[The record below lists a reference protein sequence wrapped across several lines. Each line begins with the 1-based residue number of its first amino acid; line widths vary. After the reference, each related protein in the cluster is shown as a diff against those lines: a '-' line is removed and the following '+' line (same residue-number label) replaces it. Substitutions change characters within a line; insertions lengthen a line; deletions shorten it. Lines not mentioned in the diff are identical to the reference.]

1 MQPLSVVISGVLA
14 GTVTPEGSAASTRA
28 GFEYHDDYLAALT
41 PTPLSMTA
49 PLRPGRHEVGV
60 WLEGLVSDNPV
71 VRERWQAEH
80 RTGSTRAVDLLASPL
95 GRDCAGAVQFC
106 PAEHTDEV
114 LSRGGGVRPLPER
127 RVSGIIDRLRKD
139 AAAWSEGPADS
150 AFSLGG
156 AQAKTALRY
165 INGKWLLPY
174 GNEPTTHILKPGA
187 AGFADS
193 DIIEHISQRAAAYL
207 GIDAAHTECVHA
219 RRRRALLV
227 SRFDRIEDPAGGF
240 RRIHQEDMCQALA
253 VPAARKYQN
262 KQGPT
267 PAQIAGLLWTRTS
280 DPATDVR
287 LFRDALIYNWIIA
300 APDAHAKNY
309 GLLIDGDDVRLA
321 SLYDVCSGLP
331 YRNIPDQTQISKM
344 TLAMKVGRDYTIFKS
359 DYRGA
364 WERTSHALGLPP
376 DETMDRIETL
386 AAGTLAAA
394 TRTIDELPW
403 SLRRSPY
410 VAALVRD
417 LRGRVERCAAAPRR
431 LSPTDPVLPTRRL
444 GMALKTADGS
454 DRDPSDASSEERPVT
469 RQQCSHWGSKAN
481 KRCVRTAGHTLPH
494 RYQKRHRKR

>member
-1 MQPLSVVISGVLA
+1 MRPLSVVISGIFA
-14 GTVTPEGSAASTRA
+14 GTVTPDGSAASTRA
-28 GFEYHDDYLAALT
+28 GFEYLDDYLASPA
-41 PTPLSMTA
+41 PTPLSMSA

-60 WLEGLVSDNPV
+60 WLEGLLSDNPI

-80 RTGSTRAVDLLASPL
+80 RTASTRAVDLLASPL

-106 PAEHTDEV
+106 PAEQTDEV
-114 LSRGGGVRPLPER
+114 LARGGGVRPLTGR
-127 RVSGIIDRLRKD
+127 RVSGIIDRLHND

-165 INGKWLLPY
+165 INGEWLLPY

-193 DIIEHISQRAAAYL
+193 DIIEHISQRAATCL
-207 GIDAAHTECVHA
+207 GIDAAHTICVHA
-219 RRRRALLV
+219 GRRRALLV

-253 VPAARKYQN
+253 VPAAHKYQN
-262 KQGPT
+262 RQGPT

-287 LFRDALIYNWIIA
+287 LFRDALIYNWISA
-300 APDAHAKNY
+300 GPDAHAKNY
-309 GLLIDGDDVRLA
+309 GLLIDGTDVRLA

-331 YRNIPDQTQISKM
+331 YRDIPDPTPISKM

-364 WERTSHALGLPP
+364 WERTSQGLGLPTE
-376 DETMDRIETL
+376 ETMDRIEQLAASTL
-386 AAGTLAAA
+386 AAT
-394 TRTIDELPW
+394 TRAIDELPRR
-403 SLRRSPY
+403 LRRSPY

-417 LRGRVERCAAAPRR
+417 LRGRVTRCATAPRR
-431 LSPTDPVLPTRRL
+431 LSPTDPVPVTRRTGTTL
-444 GMALKTADGS
+444 QTADGS
-454 DRDPSDASSEERPVT
+454 GRDLGSAASEERPVT
-469 RQQCSHWGSKAN
+469 RQQCAHWGSKAN
-481 KRCVRTAGHTLPH
+481 KRCVRTAGHKLPH
-494 RYQKRHRKR
+494 RYKKRRRKR